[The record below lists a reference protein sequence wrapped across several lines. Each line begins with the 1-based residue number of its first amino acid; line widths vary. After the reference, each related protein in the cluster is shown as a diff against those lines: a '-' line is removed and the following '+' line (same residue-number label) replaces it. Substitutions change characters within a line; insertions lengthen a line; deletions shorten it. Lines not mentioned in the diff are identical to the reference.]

1 MSRLLAMSAVL
12 GATALSAMVSLGPS
26 AQAPATTEL
35 MYGRGNNWG
44 GFLNTDG
51 EGLPSHRAA
60 NSLTKQDLALLK
72 VAHDEELHE
81 DKEGKAAKSHDM
93 KALHERE
100 KRLAKVKK
108 EQKALHKQQL
118 ANLPAPMLKQ
128 AKHKTN
134 HLTDKDES
142 LLKVAVGE
150 QHKENKEA
158 LQAKKVD
165 EAAEKV
171 KEEQKK
177 AAAAKAHSAHAKHA
191 AAVKQHKNP
200 SASKPSTK
208 SWGGYLPKLSSKNGN
223 GEAHPLDAGA
233 MSLLKSAMADQKHDT
248 AAGKAARARDQAAFK
263 RMGGKMSVSMG
274 KVHEEATKE
283 FQHIEQK
290 ADIGLGRATAVDDAE
305 NSHAWGHIRG

>member
-1 MSRLLAMSAVL
+1 
-12 GATALSAMVSLGPS
+12 
-26 AQAPATTEL
+26 
-35 MYGRGNNWG
+35 
-44 GFLNTDG
+44 
-51 EGLPSHRAA
+51 
-60 NSLTKQDLALLK
+60 
-72 VAHDEELHE
+72 
-81 DKEGKAAKSHDM
+81 M

-158 LQAKKVD
+158 LQAKKID

-177 AAAAKAHSAHAKHA
+177 AAAAKAHAAHAKHA

-208 SWGGYLPKLSSKNGN
+208 RCVASRQVKHTIRCLFPLLLLFHPVQTTFFSS
-223 GEAHPLDAGA
+223 
-233 MSLLKSAMADQKHDT
+233 SSSSFFFFFFFFLLLFLFLLFFHVLV
-248 AAGKAARARDQAAFK
+248 F
-263 RMGGKMSVSMG
+263 
-274 KVHEEATKE
+274 
-283 FQHIEQK
+283 
-290 ADIGLGRATAVDDAE
+290 AVVVRFCCC
-305 NSHAWGHIRG
+305 HRCTTRG